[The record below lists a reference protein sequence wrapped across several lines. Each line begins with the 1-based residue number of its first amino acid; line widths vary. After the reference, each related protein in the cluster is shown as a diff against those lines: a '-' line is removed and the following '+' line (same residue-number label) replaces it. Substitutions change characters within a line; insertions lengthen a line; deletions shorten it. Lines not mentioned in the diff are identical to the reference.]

1 MPIKYLRDTDAR
13 FQWLGW
19 RVGVFIAAGFLCFV
33 ALVVLLAIRQG
44 YFTPKT
50 RLSFVAESGNSMSTG
65 MQVRLSGFKIGVVD
79 RVALNDQAKV
89 DVELLIEN
97 RYIKWVKPDS
107 VALLQQ
113 DGFLGDHFIEIAGGT
128 ATALPIE
135 EGGKLIFAPV
145 MGLSEIAADL
155 RQRTIPVIDS
165 VHEMLEFMND
175 PKGDVRGTLANLNQ
189 FSAELRETRKSLD
202 LVLAH
207 LDQVAA
213 KDLPATLSDARQAA
227 QRADQVLQTADRAAS
242 DVAARLPGI
251 LEHANTTASEAAALA
266 TSAHQMV
273 DKVAPQVPGLV
284 RDTGDLVQTGN
295 DLTEGAA
302 RSWPFNR
309 WIDAAQASAPIPDS
323 RQGGGA
329 Q

>member
-1 MPIKYLRDTDAR
+1 MPIKYLKDTDAR

-65 MQVRLSGFKIGVVD
+65 MQVRFSGFKIGVVD

-89 DVELLIEN
+89 DVELLVEN
-97 RYIKWVKPDS
+97 RYLKWVKPDS

-113 DGFLGDHFIEIAGGT
+113 DGFLGDHYIEIAGGT
-128 ATALPIE
+128 ATALPIQ
-135 EGGKLIFAPV
+135 EGGKLVFAPA

-165 VHEMLEFMND
+165 IHDTLEYLND
-175 PKGDVRGTLANLNQ
+175 PKGDVRATVANLNQ
-189 FSAELRETRKSLD
+189 FSAELRDTRKTLD
-202 LVLAH
+202 QVLQH

-213 KDLPATLSDARQAA
+213 KDLPATLDQATQAA
-227 QRADQVLQTADRAAS
+227 RRADQVLAQADRAAS
-242 DVAARLPGI
+242 EVATHLPVI
-251 LEHANTTASEAAALA
+251 LENTSRTASEAAALA
-266 TSAHQMV
+266 TTARKAV
-273 DKVAPQVPGLV
+273 DGVAPQLPSIV
-284 RDTGDLVQTGN
+284 RNTGDLVQGGNELVTG
-295 DLTEGAA
+295 AQ
-302 RSWPFNR
+302 RSWPFRN
-309 WIDAAQASAPIPDS
+309 WVSAPDASAPVPES
-323 RQGGGA
+323 RGE
-329 Q
+329 

>member
-1 MPIKYLRDTDAR
+1 MPIKYLKDTDAR

-65 MQVRLSGFKIGVVD
+65 MQVRFSGFKIGVVD

-89 DVELLIEN
+89 DVELLVEN
-97 RYIKWVKPDS
+97 RYLKWVKPDS

-113 DGFLGDHFIEIAGGT
+113 DGFLGDHYIEIAGGT
-128 ATALPIE
+128 ATAAPIQ
-135 EGGKLIFAPV
+135 EGGKLVFAPA

-165 VHEMLEFMND
+165 IHDTLDYLND
-175 PKGDVRGTLANLNQ
+175 PKGDVRGTVANLNQ
-189 FSAELRETRKSLD
+189 FSAELRETRKTLD
-202 LVLAH
+202 QVLQH

-213 KDLPATLSDARQAA
+213 KDLPATLDQAA
-227 QRADQVLQTADRAAS
+227 QAARRADQVLAQADRAAS

-251 LEHANTTASEAAALA
+251 LDNANRTASEAAALA
-266 TSAHQMV
+266 TTARKAV
-273 DKVAPQVPGLV
+273 DGVAPQLPSIV
-284 RDTGDLVQTGN
+284 RNAGDLVQSGD
-295 DLTEGAA
+295 DLVNGAQ
-302 RSWPFNR
+302 RSWPFRN
-309 WIDAAQASAPIPDS
+309 WVSAPDASAPVPES
-323 RQGGGA
+323 RGE
-329 Q
+329 